1 METRDLIAA
10 LSADAGRR
18 RAPLTRQLILLL
30 MLAVAAAA
38 LVFLATIGP
47 RDDIGAAAQT
57 VRFNYKF
64 VVTLG
69 LLGSTL
75 WLFERGLRPGA
86 LRAADLWVLLVAPV
100 LLGAAVIVELL
111 VLPAQVWGQTMI
123 GSNALVCLTYIPV
136 IGLLP
141 LGMTLVALRSGAPT
155 RPGLMGALGGL
166 VSGGLAATLYAMHC
180 PDDSALFVVLW
191 YPLAIAM
198 LTFAGS
204 VLGRLVT
211 RW

>member
-18 RAPLTRQLILLL
+18 RAPLDRQLTCMLV
-30 MLAVAAAA
+30 LAVLAAV

-47 RDDIGAAAQT
+47 RADIGAAVQT

-86 LRAADLWVLLVAPV
+86 LRARDLLMLMIAPG
-100 LLGAAVIVELL
+100 LLGAAVVVELL
-111 VLPAQVWGQTMI
+111 VLPSGLWGQTMI
-123 GSNALVCLTYIPV
+123 GSNALVCLTYIPI

-141 LGMTLVALRSGAPT
+141 LGMTVLALHTGAPT
-155 RPGLMGALGGL
+155 RPGLIGALGGL
-166 VSGGLAATLYAMHC
+166 ASGGLAATLYAMHC
-180 PDDSALFVVLW
+180 PDDSALFVMLW
-191 YPLAIAM
+191 YPLAIGI
-198 LTFAGS
+198 LTAAGS
-204 VLGRLVT
+204 VLGRLVG